1 MKTEHQFPKLM
12 MSSACLVTLL
22 ALGAWGAADKPSVAQ
37 VRALLQSLGGADW
50 KPEQVEI
57 KKITPGVGN
66 GGVIVEAQL
75 ETTFRLE
82 KPKRGDWRVAEI
94 RLGDSQWES
103 LELVAEAVRRE
114 KARRTNL
121 TLQQLADALNAYKN
135 ARGQYVIADSGV
147 ALLDELVP
155 QYYGTAQRRD
165 LWGAEWQYRGT
176 ATEYRLSSPGPDR
189 KPGTPDDLIVE
200 SGVLRAAQE

>member
-1 MKTEHQFPKLM
+1 MKIKYEFPKLIV
-12 MSSACLVTLL
+12 SGACLAALL
-22 ALGAWGAADKPSVAQ
+22 ALGVWGAADKPSVAQ
-37 VRALLQSLGGADW
+37 VRALLQTLGGAQW
-50 KPEQVEI
+50 KPEQIEI

-66 GGVIVEAQL
+66 GGVIVDAQL

-94 RLGDSQWES
+94 RLGDGQWES
-103 LELVAEAVRRE
+103 LELLTEAVRRE

-121 TLQQLADALNAYKN
+121 TLQQMADALNAYKN
-135 ARGQYVIADSGV
+135 ARGQYVIADTAA
-147 ALLDELVP
+147 ALLDQLVP
-155 QYYGTAQRRD
+155 QYFDSAQRRD

-200 SGVLRAAQE
+200 SDILRAAQE